1 MKIRDIIFEG
11 PLDTI
16 KSVAATANQARSDFN
31 QGYKKMD
38 KILSPDQWGKD
49 NVADTKATKLVPHTA
64 KQMLTRAST
73 GQKMYNEDLKII
85 ASLRSALAAGS
96 LKTSQDTQALDL
108 ALKTL
113 AENGA
118 VDKSQAALLA
128 ALANE
133 L

>member
-49 NVADTKATKLVPHTA
+49 DTPAAKLVPHTA

-73 GQKMYNEDLKII
+73 GQKLYNEDLKII

-108 ALKTL
+108 ALETL
-113 AENGA
+113 AKSRV
-118 VDKSQAALLA
+118 VDKAQAAMLA
-128 ALANE
+128 ALAKE